1 VLEENGRIALED
13 REELIRYYK
22 EPVICLLR
30 IKDSVAHWLKRRG
43 SDGYFDFLEEW
54 MGDKI
59 PNDDKMNYSV
69 YAETGKLQYM

>member
-1 VLEENGRIALED
+1 MD
-13 REELIRYYK
+13 TLI
-22 EPVICLLR
+22 
-30 IKDSVAHWLKRRG
+30 
-43 SDGYFDFLEEW
+43 FLEEW

>member
-1 VLEENGRIALED
+1 MDENGRIALED

-43 SDGYFDFLEEW
+43 SDGYFDFFGR
-54 MGDKI
+54 MDG
-59 PNDDKMNYSV
+59 
-69 YAETGKLQYM
+69 G